1 MAHSDASPRD
11 AASEDAVVFGG
22 VPEHF
27 NLAIWEHLN
36 SGRSEAACGVPTRFV
51 AVPGGTGAMMAA
63 LSDGSVDVAIALTEG
78 VVSAAAKEKCASIR
92 VVAPYVMSPLAW
104 GVAAGATDA
113 APRSLTEL
121 AALPEVRVGV
131 SRMGSGSHLMSFLLA
146 EEQGWDASRLRF
158 VVCGDITGLRR
169 AVRGVREDGEPEAH
183 LFMWETGMIEPFVA
197 AGEISQI
204 GVVLTPWP
212 CFVMAARAAW
222 LDEAR
227 PTGET
232 NRDRLLRVLAPC
244 RDAVAAFLADP
255 AAALDA
261 IAARFMVS
269 RGAAATWMRAVR
281 YAAGRELPRSALATA
296 AEALRRLG
304 QLSAEEA
311 SLAPPERLA
320 DSGCVVLTADDPAS
334 LAADGGALDEAAC
347 ASPLR
352 AQAHPRPAEQEVE
365 EPDDADTSAGAVA
378 RRREAMAALDAY
390 LRSLG
395 GEGVR

>member
-1 MAHSDASPRD
+1 MAHADCSPRD
-11 AASEDAVVFGG
+11 GPSEDAVVFGG

-36 SGRSEAACGVPTRFV
+36 SPSSETACGVPTRFV
-51 AVPGGTGAMMAA
+51 SVPGGTGAMMTA
-63 LSDGSVDVAIALTEG
+63 LAEGSVDVAIALTEG

-104 GVAAGATDA
+104 GVASGATDSG
-113 APRSLTEL
+113 PRSLAEL

-158 VVCGDITGLRR
+158 VVCGDIAGLRS

-204 GVVLTPWP
+204 GVVYTPWP
-212 CFVMAARAAW
+212 CFVMAARATW
-222 LDEAR
+222 LNA
-227 PTGET
+227 PHSSGKT

-244 RDAVAAFLADP
+244 RDAVAGFLSRP

-296 AEALRRLG
+296 VEALHRLG
-304 QLSAEEA
+304 QLSAAEA
-311 SLAPPERLA
+311 EIASPEALV
-320 DSGCVVLTADDPAS
+320 DPGSVVLSADDPVT
-334 LAADGGALDEAAC
+334 LAADESALDEAAC
-347 ASPLR
+347 SSPLR
-352 AQAHPRPAEQEVE
+352 ASAQPHQAAHEVD
-365 EPDDADTSAGAVA
+365 EPDDADTSAGASE
-378 RRREAMAALDAY
+378 RRREAMAALDTY

-395 GEGVR
+395 GAGVQ